1 MTLRIKVLIAALA
14 LAVSLPTFAGGKT
27 VDKDFP
33 IITRAT
39 SSMDWNDVIAEANGQ
54 TVTFHFSGGNIK
66 HNNFVCEYVHN
77 RLMSKYNV
85 GVNCVLIES
94 TMAAVNQVIGEYNA
108 GRVDDGSIDMIWING
123 NSYYT
128 LRQANLLFGPY
139 AAQLPNAKYIAEDN
153 PGWTQ
158 DFGNPV
164 EGYESHWGHGKFILF
179 YDSDS
184 VSNPP
189 GTVDELL
196 TWICDNPGRFTYPV
210 LPTFTGRRFV
220 TEIFY
225 RATGGVDQWI
235 GEFSPAMKAN
245 WDEKSPALWD
255 ALNKIEPC
263 LWRKGSTYP
272 TDRAPL
278 DELYANGEVDF
289 GMATGAF
296 LAASRTAEG
305 IFPPSTV
312 AMVFDDGTVSD
323 THYVGIM
330 RNSPNKAG
338 ALLLANEL
346 QDPEVQLYYADPAT
360 RGDIPAVSIALLPDD
375 VAAKFRALDFGA
387 GALTPED
394 MNKALP
400 GIGTELIKLIEEGW
414 QKNVVEN

>member
-1 MTLRIKVLIAALA
+1 MGLKIKLLMGVLV
-14 LAVSLPTFAGGKT
+14 LAVSIPAFSGGKT
-27 VDKDFP
+27 VSKDFP
-33 IITRAT
+33 VITRAT
-39 SSMDWNDVIAEANGQ
+39 SSMSWDDVIAESNGQ
-54 TVTFHFSGGNIK
+54 TVTFHFWGGNIK
-66 HNNFVCEYVHN
+66 HNDFVCDYVHG
-77 RLMSKYNV
+77 RLMEKYNV

-94 TMAAVNQVIGEYNA
+94 TMASVNQVMGEYKA
-108 GRVDDGSIDMIWING
+108 GITEDGSIDMIWING

-128 LRQANLLFGPY
+128 LRQADLLFGPY
-139 AAQLPNAKYIAEDN
+139 AAQLPNAKYIAENN

-179 YDSDS
+179 YDSDG
-184 VSNPP
+184 VANPP
-189 GTVDELL
+189 DTVDGLL
-196 TWICDNPGRFTYPV
+196 DWICANPGRFTYPV

-225 RATGGVDQWI
+225 RVTGGVDQWI
-235 GEFSPAMKAN
+235 GEFTPAMQAN
-245 WDEKSPALWD
+245 WDEKSPLLWD
-255 ALNKIEPC
+255 ALNRIEPC
-263 LWRKGSTYP
+263 LWRKGATYP

-278 DELYANGEVDF
+278 DDLYANGEVDW

-296 LAASRTAEG
+296 LAASRTKEG
-305 IFPPSTV
+305 IFPPTTT

-360 RGDIPAVSIALLPDD
+360 RGDIPAVSLDLLPPDI
-375 VAAKFRALDFGA
+375 AAKFAALDFGQ
-387 GALTPED
+387 GSLSTSD

-400 GIGTELIKLIEEGW
+400 GVGTEIIKLMEDGW
-414 QKNVVEN
+414 QKYVVEQ